1 MSQITDGSI
10 GVRSLPNLRI
20 YNRLLCVMLAFTV
33 KEHTDTGDHL
43 ISQPCYHDEFLEKI
57 LLVVRTFH
65 QIDEHRAKSVDLLVT
80 HHGRQSKDSL
90 SEKCRPLLI
99 HFLISPNHGWYRFLR
114 LAKNKKNSPIVDC
127 GKTSSSAVN
136 QLVSF
141 QESCIEG
148 LPFRRSFT
156 LLDQDGIQP
165 FPLCG

>member
-1 MSQITDGSI
+1 MLFHLERTFFQMSQITDGSI

-33 KEHTDTGDHL
+33 KEHTDAGDHL
-43 ISQPCYHDEFLEKI
+43 ISQPCYHDEFLETI

-99 HFLISPNHGWYRFLR
+99 HFLISPNHGWYRFLS
-114 LAKNKKNSPIVDC
+114 LAKNKKIVPSW
-127 GKTSSSAVN
+127 TV
-136 QLVSF
+136 
-141 QESCIEG
+141 E
-148 LPFRRSFT
+148 R
-156 LLDQDGIQP
+156 LLA
-165 FPLCG
+165 PL